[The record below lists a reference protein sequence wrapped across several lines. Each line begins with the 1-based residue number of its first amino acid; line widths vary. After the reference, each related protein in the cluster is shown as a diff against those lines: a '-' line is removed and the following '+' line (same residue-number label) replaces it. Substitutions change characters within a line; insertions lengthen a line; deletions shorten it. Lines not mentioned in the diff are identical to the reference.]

1 MFTYSKRFHKYK
13 DTIYENV
20 TLTKDINRHLKTGDV
35 FYHVY
40 FHEKTG
46 VYDFWVNPPD
56 PMMGEI
62 SPNVRLK
69 F

>member
-1 MFTYSKRFHKYK
+1 MFVYSTSFKKYN

-20 TLTKDINRHLKTGDV
+20 TLTKDINDHLKKGDV
-35 FYHVY
+35 FYYVY
-40 FHEKTG
+40 FHEKTC

-62 SPNVRLK
+62 SPNIRLK
-69 F
+69 L

>member
-1 MFTYSKRFHKYK
+1 MFVYSTSFKKYN

-20 TLTKDINRHLKTGDV
+20 RFTEDVCDVKKGDE
-35 FYHVY
+35 FYYVY
-40 FHEKTG
+40 FHNNHG
-46 VYDFWVNPPD
+46 VYDCWLNPPD